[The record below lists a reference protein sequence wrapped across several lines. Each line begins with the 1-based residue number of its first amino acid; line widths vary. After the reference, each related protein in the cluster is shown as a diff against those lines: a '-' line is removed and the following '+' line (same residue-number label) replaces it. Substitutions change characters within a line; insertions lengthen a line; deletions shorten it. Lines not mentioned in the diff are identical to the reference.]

1 MFIINL
7 TYQKNLTEV
16 EKHLEAHIQFLDTYY
31 ASGYF
36 IASGRKNPRT
46 GGIILAKAA
55 DLAEIERIIS
65 EDPFKINEI
74 ANYDIIEI
82 CPTKSSKAFE
92 KVLK

>member
-7 TYQKNLTEV
+7 TYQKNLIEV

-31 ASGYF
+31 ASGHF

-74 ANYDIIEI
+74 ANYDIIEF

>member
-36 IASGRKNPRT
+36 IA
-46 GGIILAKAA
+46 
-55 DLAEIERIIS
+55 
-65 EDPFKINEI
+65 
-74 ANYDIIEI
+74 
-82 CPTKSSKAFE
+82 
-92 KVLK
+92 